1 MSVSICHVQKEAA
14 QINCLSEK
22 ISHQLDSCH
31 PNVCHI
37 EKELCHLD
45 ALLEKLGCNL
55 EQVCAPSCEIS
66 AIECNIQKAE
76 CLDGTL
82 HCELSGPPCEINWC
96 DVHATD
102 ACLQSTTAEIWCE
115 TNSLSCCTS
124 VPEAA

>member
-14 QINCLSEK
+14 QINCLADK
-22 ISHQLDSCH
+22 ISAQLDSCH
-31 PNVCHI
+31 PNICNI

-45 ALLEKLGCNL
+45 SLLEKLGCNVDH
-55 EQVCAPSCEIS
+55 VCAPACEIS

-82 HCELSGPPCEINWC
+82 SCELSGPPCAINWC

-102 ACLQSTTAEIWCE
+102 ACLQTTTADILCE
-115 TNSLSCCTS
+115 TNSLGCVTLDG
-124 VPEAA
+124 VGA